1 MSSSNSFSLEEYQ
14 IQRQYR
20 EEKRKYF
27 LTQYELFR
35 QRLGL
40 VQGEIKKPA
49 SNVEKSNVVPQ
60 KEKNVKLEH

>member
-1 MSSSNSFSLEEYQ
+1 MISSNSFSLEEYQ

-20 EEKRKYF
+20 EEKRKHF

-40 VQGEIKKPA
+40 VQGQIKKPS
-49 SNVEKSNVVPQ
+49 SNVEKSNAVPH
-60 KEKNVKLEH
+60 KEKNGKLEH

>member
-1 MSSSNSFSLEEYQ
+1 MSSSNTFSLEEYQ

-27 LTQYELFR
+27 LTQYEIFR

-40 VQGEIKKPA
+40 MQGEIKKPV
-49 SNVEKSNVVPQ
+49 SSVEKSNVVPN
-60 KEKNVKLEH
+60 KEKNGKLEH